1 MKCIVNQQK
10 TAIPGKLSIVSSIFI
25 SLLLLSCN
33 SKTEKEVNT
42 ENEAIAVNT
51 IIAKKQAYQH
61 ELSYAGT
68 IKPFKEANL
77 GTSLPG
83 RVEKIYYPKGA
94 YVQKGNLLVKLSGEL
109 ATQAMIEYETIKKDF
124 ERVSRLHEKGSVTQ
138 QDYDHTKAKLEAS
151 EAKYQL
157 LLKNS
162 EIRAPFSGVVVEY
175 LVQEGENFLFSP
187 SLEAGYSHTSGI
199 LKLAQ
204 LHPLI
209 VEIDVNEKDILK
221 IAEGM
226 SCTVYP
232 NAAPDKIFEGKIK
245 YINPLLSTRSRTATV
260 EIHIENKEM
269 LLKPGMFAQV
279 TIPLAADTAVAV
291 PLTALYK
298 DAGSGGEYVFSVV
311 NNIAYKKPVE
321 RISIKEDMV
330 FVKGIKEGEIIV
342 SHGKNKLFNE
352 SKVNIIE

>member
-1 MKCIVNQQK
+1 MKILSHIRK
-10 TAIPGKLSIVSSIFI
+10 TALIRKSKTACTIFI
-25 SLLLLSCN
+25 ALLLFSCN
-33 SKTEKEVNT
+33 RESAKEENSKDEI
-42 ENEAIAVNT
+42 IAVNT
-51 IIAKKQAYQH
+51 TTAKKQEFQH

-83 RVEKIYYPKGA
+83 RVEKIYYPKGS

-109 ATQAMIEYETIKKDF
+109 ATLAMIEYETIKKDF

-157 LLKNS
+157 LVKNS
-162 EIRAPFSGVVVEY
+162 EIRAPFSGVIVEY

-209 VEIDVNEKDILK
+209 VEVDVNEKDILK

-226 SCTVYP
+226 SCTIYP

-245 YINPLLSTRSRTATV
+245 YINPLLSTRSRTASV
-260 EIHIENKEM
+260 EIQIDNKAM

-279 TIPLAADTAVAV
+279 TIPLAADTAVAI
-291 PLTALYK
+291 PLTTLYK
-298 DAGSGGEYVFSVV
+298 DAGSGGEYVFSVK
-311 NNIAYKKPVE
+311 NNIAYKKQVE
-321 RISIKEDMV
+321 RISLQEDMV
-330 FVKGIKEGEIIV
+330 FVRGIKEGEVIV
-342 SHGKNKLFNE
+342 THGKNKLFNK
-352 SKVNIIE
+352 SKVNIIN